1 MRYGG
6 YRKYVTV
13 AEKKAKA
20 LKSAEKLRKKN
31 PDISPVVIT
40 GAKIAKTWWGEA
52 WNKNLEKYSDY
63 ANRIQRGRAYVRHG
77 AILDLKIGKG
87 SVIALVSGSR
97 AKPYKIEIRIEP
109 LEKAIWNTVT
119 KECEGKIE
127 SLQELI
133 DGKFPKALTEL
144 FTVKNKGLFPA
155 PKEIGF
161 YCSCPDGAS
170 MCKHIAAV
178 LYGVGARL
186 DEDPKM
192 FFELRNIEIEEL
204 ISDAITN
211 KSQTLLKK
219 SKAKSSRVIEETDI
233 SDIFGVDL
241 D

>member
-6 YRKYVTV
+6 YREYVTV

-20 LKSAEKLRKKN
+20 LRSAEKLRKKN

-77 AILDLKIGKG
+77 AILDLKIEKG

-97 AKPYKIEIRIEP
+97 AKPYKIEIRIKP

-144 FTVKNKGLFPA
+144 FTVKNKGLFPS
-155 PKEIGF
+155 PNEIGF

-186 DEDPKM
+186 DENPKM

>member
-1 MRYGG
+1 M
-6 YRKYVTV
+6 
-13 AEKKAKA
+13 
-20 LKSAEKLRKKN
+20 
-31 PDISPVVIT
+31 VIT

-77 AILDLKIGKG
+77 AILDLKIRKG

-186 DEDPKM
+186 DEDPKI

-219 SKAKSSRVIEETDI
+219 SKAKSGRVIEETDI